1 MYTKYSRC
9 SFAKGLSTRQGGL
22 KWMAIRG
29 KEKHLNGEWTQ
40 SRKKTGQV
48 AEDCSFLSFSDF

>member
-40 SRKKTGQV
+40 SRKKTG
-48 AEDCSFLSFSDF
+48 DCSFLSFSDF